1 MEGHSQIRIERPN
14 VIFFFL
20 TAVCLTPQN
29 NKFFSL
35 ELQAQILKHTFS
47 VNLQWIC
54 RNLHQLHILSAY
66 LISWVFNSFM
76 TEAVVIISKL
86 KTPNSILAKIQVKL
100 NLLKRQTTVLGE
112 ILDKLQEKNFLHFTL
127 Q

>member
-54 RNLHQLHILSAY
+54 RNLQQLHILSAY

-86 KTPNSILAKIQVKL
+86 KTPNSVLAKIQVKL

>member
-1 MEGHSQIRIERPN
+1 
-14 VIFFFL
+14 
-20 TAVCLTPQN
+20 
-29 NKFFSL
+29 
-35 ELQAQILKHTFS
+35 
-47 VNLQWIC
+47 
-54 RNLHQLHILSAY
+54 
-66 LISWVFNSFM
+66 M

-86 KTPNSILAKIQVKL
+86 KTPNAVLAKIQVKL